1 MATALT
7 SRVSVLLIANGAAVL
22 KPEEVPL
29 GVSKLTRI
37 NALPIAEESFASDVE
52 TILLEIDKLTASKRR
67 GFLPRVM
74 SRQSKA
80 VPIVGT
86 WVSSAAGDALLR
98 YSFHADG
105 TYEFVGGL
113 RQERASGSMLFETY
127 HAGEFSLTSRALRLT
142 AFRSSTS
149 RRDPDFP
156 GDDYIDRPERVKN
169 SEFNWELTDKEQGG
183 ILILTDT
190 DRQKIRYTCILK

>member
-105 TYEFVGGL
+105 PTSSLVGLGKNVRVVPCCSRHTTL
-113 RQERASGSMLFETY
+113 GSS
-127 HAGEFSLTSRALRLT
+127 A
-142 AFRSSTS
+142 
-149 RRDPDFP
+149 
-156 GDDYIDRPERVKN
+156 
-169 SEFNWELTDKEQGG
+169 
-183 ILILTDT
+183 
-190 DRQKIRYTCILK
+190 